1 MNTPATQ
8 PTDIDKKLE
17 EMVVH
22 SEETPCPV
30 RDDKQHCEHWYDE
43 SHCCACSDGS
53 GRAAKVRPLA
63 DALLRARRDIGKLQE
78 EAGSTD
84 PGGMIPHEV
93 AQRIRLLLADTLA
106 DTELEEVLR

>member
-63 DALLRARRDIGKLQE
+63 AALLGARKTLRLI
-78 EAGSTD
+78 AN
-84 PGGMIPHEV
+84 EV
-93 AQRIRLLLADTLA
+93 AMLDYPGAAKEALA

>member
-8 PTDIDKKLE
+8 PTNVDKKLE
-17 EMVVH
+17 ELVARTTEFCGCDTNKDVALCVHDTEAMGEVERIALPVV
-22 SEETPCPV
+22 
-30 RDDKQHCEHWYDE
+30 
-43 SHCCACSDGS
+43 A
-53 GRAAKVRPLA
+53 
-63 DALLRARRDIGKLQE
+63 ALLRARRDIGKLQD

-106 DTELEEVLR
+106 DTELEELLR